1 MMEYR
6 VNEALE
12 FIWKKISRADKYI
25 NDTQPWLLEGG
36 KLKKILNYLVKEI
49 REIALL
55 LTPFMPE
62 TSRKIRKQFSSS
74 KIKSQK
80 PLFPRLC

>member
-1 MMEYR
+1 
-6 VNEALE
+6 LE
-12 FIWKKISRADKYI
+12 FVWEKISKADKYI
-25 NDTQPWLLEGG
+25 NDTQPWLLEGE
-36 KLKKILNYLVKEI
+36 KLNKILNYLVKEI

-62 TSRKIRKQFSSS
+62 TSQKIRQQFSGP

-80 PLFPRLC
+80 PLFPRIN